1 MIADFLY
8 ELVPKELL
16 GAPVLERFVDFRTVT
31 SALITNAHVWR
42 VAGDRVCMLCSLF
55 PFAVTAGVATIAN
68 TVASVRDLSGNTLLT
83 MHAKSRYPTDRS
95 DDGALNTNN
104 THQNVLTTPIWLMPN
119 EELVVQAVYTA
130 ALAGNNLEAY
140 VMGWML
146 PRGNV
151 QLGSLPRV

>member
-1 MIADFLY
+1 MIGELLY

-31 SALITNAHVWR
+31 TGLISNAHVWR
-42 VAGDRVCMLCSLF
+42 VAGDRICMLCSAYLL
-55 PFAVTAGVATIAN
+55 AATAGVATIVN
-68 TVASVRDLSGNTLLT
+68 TFGFLRDASGNLLCQ

-95 DDGALNTNN
+95 DDAGLNTNG
-104 THQNVLTTPIWLMPN
+104 THHNLLTTPIWLMPN
-119 EELVVQAVYTA
+119 EELVLSCSYSAAV
-130 ALAGNNLEAY
+130 AGNILEAY

>member
-1 MIADFLY
+1 MIGELLY

-31 SALITNAHVWR
+31 TGLNTNALVWR

-55 PFAVTAGVATIAN
+55 LFAVTAGVATISITA
-68 TVASVRDLSGNTLLT
+68 AFVRDPSGNTLLT
-83 MHAKSRYPTDRS
+83 LHSKSRYPTDRS
-95 DDGALNTNN
+95 DDGGLNTNG

-130 ALAGNNLEAY
+130 AVAGNNLEAF

>member
-42 VAGDRVCMLCSLF
+42 VAGDRVCMLCSVF
-55 PFAVTAGVATIAN
+55 PFAVSAGAAQINLMAVF
-68 TVASVRDLSGNTLLT
+68 VRDLSGNTLLT
-83 MHAKSRYPTDRS
+83 VFSKSRLATDRS
-95 DDGALNTNN
+95 DNSGFRGTF
-104 THQNVLTTPIWLMPN
+104 QNVLTTPIWLMPN
-119 EELVVQAVYTA
+119 EELVVQVVYSA
-130 ALAGNNLEAY
+130 ALAGNILEGF